1 MLPSYTT
8 PAAHLPVACPRCG
21 APMRILEREGVV
33 VDQCRGCGG
42 VFLDHGEL
50 ERLAAIERWDA
61 DDDDDDDDDDDRRRA
76 RRSSRRG
83 EWREL
88 SPAAAGTAGWGAA
101 PPAPQPWP
109 AGGPVL
115 GGQPP
120 MPPAP
125 MPPPYPGIATP
136 PPMPYPDASY
146 GGPAGTRPADPRV
159 AAAGGPRPA
168 KKSGFLRDLL
178 EGFGD

>member
-1 MLPSYTT
+1 MLPSFTT
-8 PAAHLPVACPRCG
+8 PAAHAPVACPRCG
-21 APMRILEREGVV
+21 APMRILERDGVI

-61 DDDDDDDDDDDRRRA
+61 DDDDDDDDDDHDDRRRS
-76 RRSSRRG
+76 RRSGRSG

-88 SPAAAGTAGWGAA
+88 SPSAAGPAGWGPTA
-101 PPAPQPWP
+101 PAPQPWAEPWAGVGPGLSGHP
-109 AGGPVL
+109 A
-115 GGQPP
+115 

-125 MPPPYPGIATP
+125 MAPPYPGAPVP
-136 PPMPYPDASY
+136 PPMPP
-146 GGPAGTRPADPRV
+146 DPRG
-159 AAAGGPRPA
+159 AAGGSPRPP
-168 KKSGFLRDLL
+168 KKAGFLRDLL